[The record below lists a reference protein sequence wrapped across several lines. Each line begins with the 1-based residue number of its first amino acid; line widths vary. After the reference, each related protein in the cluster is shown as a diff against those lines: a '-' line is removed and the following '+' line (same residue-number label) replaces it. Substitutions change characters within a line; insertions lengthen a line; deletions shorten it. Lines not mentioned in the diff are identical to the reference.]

1 MVRIALVAD
10 LHFGRIRKP
19 SLPAALVR
27 AIHQSGAH
35 GTIVAGD
42 ITQRARLREF
52 KAYSAWSNA
61 LQVPQLLIAGNHD
74 VYPWWFV
81 WARLIRPLGR
91 FFVQTGA
98 PARPTVQWDSVRV
111 RGEQTATGRTIQAGR
126 WSAPPPSQPPRV
138 APWEVLALHHPPFP
152 HAANRHQVIP
162 GADRP
167 LRSYEIDV
175 CVGGHLH
182 IPMVSVFNQGREDGH
197 RPILLVQTG
206 TCLSDRGRGAF
217 AGRNCYH
224 DLLFNEH
231 TVQVTQ
237 YHYRDE
243 IDQFT
248 PAQRWTYDRPTG
260 TLRADD
266 D

>member
-19 SLPAALVR
+19 SLPEALVR
-27 AIHQSGAH
+27 AIHESGAQ

-42 ITQRARLREF
+42 ITQRARFREF
-52 KAYSAWSNA
+52 RAYSAWSDA
-61 LQVPQLLIAGNHD
+61 LHVPQLLIAGNHD

-81 WARLIRPLGR
+81 WMRLLQPLGR
-91 FFVQTGA
+91 YFAQTGA
-98 PARPTVQWDSVRV
+98 PARPTVQWQSVRV

-126 WSAPPPSQPPRV
+126 WSAPPTAPLPRV

-152 HAANRHQVIP
+152 HTGNHHQVIP
-162 GADRP
+162 GADIH

-182 IPMVSVFNQGREDGH
+182 IPMVSVFNHRRAAGQ

-224 DLLFNEH
+224 DLLFDEE
-231 TVQVTQ
+231 TVHVTE

-243 IDQFT
+243 ADQFV
-248 PAQRWTYDRPTG
+248 PARRWTYDRPTG
-260 TLRADD
+260 VLRADD